1 MLAME
6 YINCVIIDDE
16 KQSVELLETLL
27 QRHCKQ
33 VKVLGRAYSVK
44 SGIALLEEVKPQLV
58 FLDIAMPDGDGFHLL
73 TEVAHRGFEVVFVT
87 AYNQHALRAFE
98 FSALHYLLK
107 PIDIDELQRAVQRFS
122 HGTPV
127 NWSSKSDLLKQNLAG
142 KPKKLVLAHR
152 LGYDF
157 VEIDEVIRIEG
168 EDNYSRFYFKNRKS
182 ILVSKPLGE
191 YEKLLQDENF
201 FRVHKR
207 HLVNLSS
214 LESFERGKQGTV
226 FLNGGHRV
234 PLSYRRKDDFMD
246 RLKNGMV
253 F

>member
-1 MLAME
+1 ME

-16 KQSVELLETLL
+16 KQSVELLEALL
-27 QRHCKQ
+27 EKHCKQ
-33 VKVLGRAYSVK
+33 VKVVGKAYNVQ
-44 SGIALLEEVKPQLV
+44 SGIALIEEQEPELV
-58 FLDIAMPDGDGFHLL
+58 FLDIAMPDGDGFRLL
-73 TEVAHRGFEVVFVT
+73 KNVDNENFEVIFVT
-87 AYNQHALRAFE
+87 AYDQHALRAFE

-107 PIDIDELQRAVQRFS
+107 PIDIEELQKAVLRFKQDA
-122 HGTPV
+122 PLD
-127 NWSSKSDLLKQNLAG
+127 WADKSNLLRHNLSD
-142 KPKKLVLAHR
+142 KPKKMVLAHR
-152 LGYDF
+152 MGYDF
-157 VEIDEVIRIEG
+157 VEIEEVIRIEG

-191 YEKLLQDENF
+191 YEKLLQHENF

-226 FLNGGHRV
+226 FLSCGHKV